1 MLSGKKG
8 YFSGVEAVAVALLP
22 ADGTV
27 KVGVI
32 GLFPLVEFFAVNDRS

>member
-8 YFSGVEAVAVALLP
+8 YFSGADAVAGALLP
-22 ADGTV
+22 ADGAV

-32 GLFPLVEFFAVNDRS
+32 GLFPLVEVFEVNDHS